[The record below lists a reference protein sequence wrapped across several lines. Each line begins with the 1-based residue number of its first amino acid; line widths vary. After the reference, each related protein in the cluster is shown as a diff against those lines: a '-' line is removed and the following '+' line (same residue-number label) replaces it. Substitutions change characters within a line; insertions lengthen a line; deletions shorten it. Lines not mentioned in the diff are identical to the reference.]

1 MIEDLLLLRKVG
13 EAHKPLRQDPVEL
26 GELVRDAVALT
37 ALAAAEK
44 GLKVQVELRGPHV
57 VALGEPEEI
66 DKVVHNLIS
75 NAVKYTP
82 AGGWVH
88 IIAER
93 HESHSVLTVCDEGI
107 GISLEDQEHL
117 FTEFFRSTNP
127 VAVAVPGTGL
137 GLAIVRRIVERH
149 GGWIDVESAPGV
161 GSTFRVTLPAP
172 VEVTGQD
179 ATVA

>member
-1 MIEDLLLLRKVG
+1 MTRVIEDLLLLRKVG
-13 EAHKPLRQDPVEL
+13 EAHKPLRLDPVDL

-44 GLKVQVELRGPHV
+44 GLQVQVELRGPRV
-57 VALGEPEEI
+57 VALGEPDEL
-66 DKVVHNLIS
+66 DKVVHNLVS

-82 AGGWVH
+82 AGGWVQ
-88 IIAER
+88 ISAEAGEAR
-93 HESHSVLTVCDEGI
+93 AVLTVRDEGI
-107 GISLEDQEHL
+107 GISPEDQEHL

-127 VAVAVPGTGL
+127 VAVALPGTGL

-149 GGWIDVESAPGV
+149 SGWIDVESAPGV

-172 VEVTGQD
+172 ADVK
-179 ATVA
+179 AS